1 MREKGICRG
10 KSGQLPEQEK
20 EEERGKKHQ
29 LDKKRKKGVEQ
40 DKRRIQK

>member
-1 MREKGICRG
+1 MRKKEYVVGSRDSFQNRRRRRRG
-10 KSGQLPEQEK
+10 
-20 EEERGKKHQ
+20 GKKHQ